1 MTKNKTRATR
11 SALGGALLAGG
22 MLLAIPA
29 AIASADDPD
38 SGVNGRP
45 ALEHA
50 APGVDAVQKAGDNF
64 FDNHSFADG
73 TDVGNLYHAV
83 YGRSTVSA
91 QGLHPNATE
100 GSNGLNGGVLNTFP
114 RVFACNI
121 AIQRGC

>member
-1 MTKNKTRATR
+1 MTKNKTRVTR
-11 SALGGALLAGG
+11 SALGAALLAGG

-29 AIASADDPD
+29 AIASADDSD
-38 SGVNGRP
+38 AGINGRP

-50 APGVDAVQKAGDNF
+50 APGVEAVQKAGDNF
-64 FDNHSFADG
+64 FDNHSSADG
-73 TDVGNLYHAV
+73 SDLGALYHAV

-91 QGLHPNATE
+91 QGLDPDATQ

>member
-1 MTKNKTRATR
+1 MTKNKTRVTR
-11 SALGGALLAGG
+11 SALGAGLLAGG

-29 AIASADDPD
+29 AIASADDSD

-45 ALEHA
+45 GLGHA
-50 APGVDAVQKAGDNF
+50 APGVDAVQKAGDKF
-64 FDNHSFADG
+64 FDNHSYADG
-73 TDVGNLYHAV
+73 TDVGALYHAL

-91 QGLHPNATE
+91 QGLDPDATQ